1 MLAKWQAIPAPITPE
16 PSTAAFLI
24 LLLIDA
30 VFGLNKK
37 ISEFSL
43 AVQKYKTVAN
53 NGLFIWENTQRKK

>member
-30 VFGLNKK
+30 VIL
-37 ISEFSL
+37 
-43 AVQKYKTVAN
+43 
-53 NGLFIWENTQRKK
+53 IWRI